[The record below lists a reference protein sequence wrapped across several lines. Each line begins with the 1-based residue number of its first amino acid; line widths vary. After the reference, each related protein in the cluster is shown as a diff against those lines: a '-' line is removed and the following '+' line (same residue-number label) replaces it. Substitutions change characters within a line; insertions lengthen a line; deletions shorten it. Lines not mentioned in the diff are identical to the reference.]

1 MSKTANLGLYICTDD
16 ELVSDN
22 ITVADWRKQINGN
35 GSGTTDNPY
44 SAFQLIDAELESLPT
59 LSSNNTWTGSNNF
72 TGGLTVND
80 NQIDYIPV
88 FETLTTVDEV
98 NELIDKATD
107 GSYQVKDLE
116 LWGEFDLNDTNYNY
130 ARIGQDDT
138 CDVAYYLTSNGLTES
153 IPSCTNVGHVCFARY
168 LKAI

>member
-35 GSGTTDNPY
+35 GLGTTYNPY
-44 SAFQLIDAELESLPT
+44 SAFQLIDNKLGSLPT

-72 TGGLTVND
+72 TGGLEVND

-88 FETLTTVDEV
+88 FETLTTADEV

-116 LWGEFDLNDTNYNY
+116 LWGEFVIDNNNCSY
-130 ARIGQDDT
+130 ARIGQDNTGDLN
-138 CDVAYYLTSNGLTES
+138 YYLTRDGLLQTV
-153 IPSCTNVGHVCFARY
+153 PNCTGITVVCFARY